1 MPRARGRR
9 LRREATAAPA
19 ARVPRLARLGS
30 RCARPLGALR
40 RLCSCTSSGLAR
52 HCKGAPHVTH
62 RALRSG
68 PPAACRGPSRDPSA
82 PRDWR
87 KSEWGA
93 VHVAKV

>member
-9 LRREATAAPA
+9 LRREAATATATAAAAVAPP

-40 RLCSCTSSGLAR
+40 RHCSCTSSGLAR

-62 RALRSG
+62 RAL
-68 PPAACRGPSRDPSA
+68 
-82 PRDWR
+82 
-87 KSEWGA
+87 
-93 VHVAKV
+93 